1 LEVIVNY
8 ALHLLSATLLL
19 GVFFVVYCWA
29 APFDE
34 LALIRRG
41 NVAAALSMGGALI
54 GFSLTVAS
62 GILHTDSLLSF
73 LAWSAGAAVIQLLVY
88 VLVSRLL
95 HMSKEQIEGGNAA
108 FGGLLGAISLA
119 VGAINAACLS

>member
-1 LEVIVNY
+1 
-8 ALHLLSATLLL
+8 
-19 GVFFVVYCWA
+19 
-29 APFDE
+29 
-34 LALIRRG
+34 
-41 NVAAALSMGGALI
+41 
-54 GFSLTVAS
+54 VAS

>member
-8 ALHLLSATLLL
+8 ALYLISAGLLMT
-19 GVFFVVYCWA
+19 VFFMVYCWA
-29 APFDE
+29 TPFDE
-34 LALIRRG
+34 MAQIRAG
-41 NVAAALSMGGALI
+41 NSAAALCFSGALI
-54 GFSLTVAS
+54 GFSLTIAS
-62 GILHTDSLLSF
+62 AILHSTSLVLF
-73 LAWSAGAAVIQLLVY
+73 LAWSVGAIVVQLVVY

-95 HMSKEQIEGGNAA
+95 HMSKEQIESNNVA